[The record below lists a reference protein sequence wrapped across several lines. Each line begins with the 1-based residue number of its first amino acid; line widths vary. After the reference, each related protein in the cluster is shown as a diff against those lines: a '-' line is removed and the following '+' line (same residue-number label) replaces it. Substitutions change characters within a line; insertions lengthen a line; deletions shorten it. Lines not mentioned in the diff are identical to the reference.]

1 MVLFV
6 SGRCDV
12 IAFYSEWFKKRYE
25 EGFVHV
31 RNPFNPKLV
40 SQINF
45 SDVDLIMF
53 CTKKPNN
60 IVDYLDKIKQPIL
73 FHVTITP
80 YKEDIEPGVTD
91 KKEVIESVK
100 KISKIIGKDN
110 VFVRYDPIFIS
121 DKYNLEYH
129 IKAFSKLCS
138 ELKGYVETFIIS
150 FMDEY
155 KNVKTNK
162 DILKYREITP
172 LEFET
177 MAKKFN
183 EIASLNGIAVQTC
196 AENLEE
202 YGFKKGECL
211 SKELAFKL
219 TGKKEKKWSS
229 RDCGCVQLVDIGVY
243 NSCKNFCRYC
253 YANYDEKEVNK
264 NFSMHDVNSTF
275 LIGNLK
281 NDDIIKV
288 RSK

>member
-25 EGFVHV
+25 EGYVHV

-80 YKEDIEPGVTD
+80 YKEDIEPGVGN
-91 KKEVIESVK
+91 KKEVIDSVK
-100 KISKIIGKDN
+100 KISKIIGENN

-129 IKAFSKLCS
+129 IF
-138 ELKGYVETFIIS
+138 
-150 FMDEY
+150 
-155 KNVKTNK
+155 
-162 DILKYREITP
+162 
-172 LEFET
+172 
-177 MAKKFN
+177 
-183 EIASLNGIAVQTC
+183 
-196 AENLEE
+196 
-202 YGFKKGECL
+202 YG
-211 SKELAFKL
+211 
-219 TGKKEKKWSS
+219 
-229 RDCGCVQLVDIGVY
+229 
-243 NSCKNFCRYC
+243 
-253 YANYDEKEVNK
+253 
-264 NFSMHDVNSTF
+264 
-275 LIGNLK
+275 
-281 NDDIIKV
+281 
-288 RSK
+288 